1 MSEPNKTESKG
12 SGAASRAAAATAL
25 FQVLEKG
32 ESLSTA
38 LPNATAKLSASDKR
52 LASAISYGVL
62 RVLPTL
68 NKLVGAKLQ
77 QPLKGKLK
85 ILHYLLLVGAYQLYC
100 QRIKDHAAVSATV
113 EAAAFLKKRNNK
125 ALVNGVLR
133 QLLREA
139 PEANDNFERQL
150 PEDNNQNH
158 PRWLVQQLEN
168 DHGNKTEVILRENNQ
183 HPPMWLRVNERQF
196 SRDDYLRQLQ
206 AEGIEAVADPQAR
219 NAIRLLTPCS
229 VDKLPGFHEGAVSVQ
244 DRSAQLA
251 ADYLN
256 VDANHRVLDCCAAP
270 GGKLLHLLER
280 HTFDYPV
287 QAVELD
293 ANRIERIK
301 ENLTR
306 QQLFAEVHC
315 ADAADTSAWW
325 DGKPFD
331 RILLDAPCSAT
342 GVIRRHPDIKWLRR
356 QSDISELAEL
366 QGKILRAL
374 WDTLTPGGELLY
386 ATCSILRDEN
396 QTQVEA
402 FLKQHSD
409 ATLIPIEA
417 NRDML
422 QILPG
427 EADGDGFFYAR
438 LKKAQ

>member
-1 MSEPNKTESKG
+1 MSEPNKTESNG

-38 LPNATAKLSASDKR
+38 LPNATATLSASDKR

-113 EAAAFLKKRNNK
+113 EAAAVLKKRNNK
-125 ALVNGVLR
+125 GLVNGVLR

-168 DHGNKTEVILRENNQ
+168 DHGNKTEVILQENNQ
-183 HPPMWLRVNERQF
+183 HPPMWLRVNERLF

-206 AEGIEAVADPQAR
+206 DGGIEAVADPQAR
-219 NAIRLLTPCS
+219 NAIKLLTPCS

-325 DGKPFD
+325 DGKSFD

-374 WDTLTPGGELLY
+374 WETLAPGGELLY

>member
-1 MSEPNKTESKG
+1 MSESNKSESKG

-38 LPNATAKLSASDKR
+38 LPNATSKLSPPDKR
-52 LASAISYGVL
+52 LASSISYGVL

-68 NKLVGAKLQ
+68 NNLIGAKLQ

-85 ILHYLLLVGAYQLYC
+85 VLHYLLLVGAYQLYC

-113 EAAAFLKKRNNK
+113 EAAAVLKKRNNK
-125 ALVNGVLR
+125 SLINGVLR

-139 PEANDNFERQL
+139 PDADENFERHL
-150 PEDNNQNH
+150 PEDSTHNH
-158 PRWLVQQLEN
+158 PRWLVQQLES
-168 DHGNKTEVILRENNQ
+168 DHGDKATSILRENNQ

-196 SRDDYLRQLQ
+196 SRDDYMAQLKSQ
-206 AEGIEAVADPQAR
+206 GIDAVPDTEAR
-219 NAIRLLTPCS
+219 NAIKLLTPCP
-229 VDKLPGFHEGAVSVQ
+229 VDKLPQFHDGAVSVQ

-256 VDANHRVLDCCAAP
+256 VDSRHRVLDCCAAP

-280 HTFDYPV
+280 HSFDRPV
-287 QAVELD
+287 HAVELD
-293 ANRIERIK
+293 ANRIERIN
-301 ENLTR
+301 ENLAR
-306 QQLFAEVHC
+306 QQLSAEIHC
-315 ADAADTSAWW
+315 ADAAAPSTWW

-356 QSDISELAEL
+356 QSDITELAEL
-366 QGKILRAL
+366 QGNILNAL
-374 WDTLTPGGELLY
+374 WETLTPGGELLY
-386 ATCSILRDEN
+386 ATCSVMREEN
-396 QTQVEA
+396 QSQIET

-409 ATLIPIEA
+409 ATLIPIEP
-417 NRDML
+417 NQTMV

-427 EADGDGFFYAR
+427 DADGDGFFYAR

>member
-256 VDANHRVLDCCAAP
+256 VDACHRVLDCCAAP

-280 HTFDYPV
+280 HAFDYPV
-287 QAVELD
+287 QAVEL
-293 ANRIERIK
+293 E
-301 ENLTR
+301 
-306 QQLFAEVHC
+306 
-315 ADAADTSAWW
+315 
-325 DGKPFD
+325 
-331 RILLDAPCSAT
+331 
-342 GVIRRHPDIKWLRR
+342 
-356 QSDISELAEL
+356 SE
-366 QGKILRAL
+366 
-374 WDTLTPGGELLY
+374 
-386 ATCSILRDEN
+386 
-396 QTQVEA
+396 
-402 FLKQHSD
+402 
-409 ATLIPIEA
+409 
-417 NRDML
+417 
-422 QILPG
+422 
-427 EADGDGFFYAR
+427 
-438 LKKAQ
+438 

>member
-113 EAAAFLKKRNNK
+113 EAAAVLKKRNNK

-150 PEDNNQNH
+150 PENDNQNH

-168 DHGNKTEVILRENNQ
+168 DHGNKTEVILQENNQ
-183 HPPMWLRVNERQF
+183 HPPMWLRVNERLF

>member
-38 LPNATAKLSASDKR
+38 LPNATATLSASDKR

-113 EAAAFLKKRNNK
+113 EAAAVLKKRNNK

-168 DHGNKTEVILRENNQ
+168 DHGDKTEVILRENNQ

-206 AEGIEAVADPQAR
+206 DEGIEAVADSQAR
-219 NAIRLLTPCS
+219 NAIKLLTPCS

-256 VDANHRVLDCCAAP
+256 VDASHRVLDCCAAP

-374 WDTLTPGGELLY
+374 WETLAPAGELLY